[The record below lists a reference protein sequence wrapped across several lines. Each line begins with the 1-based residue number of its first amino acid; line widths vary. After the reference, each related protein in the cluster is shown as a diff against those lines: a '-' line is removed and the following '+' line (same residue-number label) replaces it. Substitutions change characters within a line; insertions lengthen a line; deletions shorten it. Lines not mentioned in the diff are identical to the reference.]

1 MLREQELLDL
11 FQEVMVKKE
20 SPEGVLTTKQIASHV
35 GHCEEWVR
43 KRLLVPLIDA
53 GKIEPVSV
61 GTKRIDGILTTV
73 KGYRKVDDTGN
84 TAIVENHKGVFND

>member
-11 FQEVMVKKE
+11 FQEVMGKKE
-20 SPEGVLTTKQIASHV
+20 SPEGVLTTRQIAQQK
-35 GHCEEWVR
+35 GRGEQWVR
-43 KRLLVPLIDA
+43 TRLLRPLLEA

-84 TAIVENHKGVFND
+84 TAIAENHKGVFND